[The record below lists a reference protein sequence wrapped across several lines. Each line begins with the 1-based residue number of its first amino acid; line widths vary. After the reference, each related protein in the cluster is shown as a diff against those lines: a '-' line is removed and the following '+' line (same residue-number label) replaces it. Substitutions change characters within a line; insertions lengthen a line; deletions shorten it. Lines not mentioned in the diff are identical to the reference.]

1 MEIIYIITILIYL
14 TMLVVGAI
22 IYSHKSTAKMLSKI
36 EHEIK
41 NDKAIQEVLKKML
54 EKLDMEKLD
63 IWSK

>member
-1 MEIIYIITILIYL
+1 
-14 TMLVVGAI
+14 MLVVGAI